1 MRKFAML
8 AVVIECSFVLFLTVA
23 AVIILASA
31 ASRDNG
37 SSLPSDVISA
47 DDRTTNVTV
56 LSILNCGE
64 KQYAAKITLPLPHG
78 TVSAEPISAERL
90 TEIDTKRQKYIIFDE
105 KIFEE
110 ITDRY
115 GGLVYNE
122 SGIGE
127 VLLTGGQAV
136 GRLGPISFCDF
147 CEQIAQAALDR
158 DISSLFF
165 YLADNTE
172 NNLNY
177 PHFYDALNKR

>member
-8 AVVIECSFVLFLTVA
+8 AMVVECSFLLFLTVA
-23 AVIILASA
+23 AVIISASV
-31 ASRDNG
+31 ASRGNE
-37 SSLPSDVISA
+37 SSLPSDVILA
-47 DDRTTNVTV
+47 DDRTTEVTV

-64 KQYAAKITLPLPHG
+64 KQYAAKVTLPLPHG
-78 TVSAEPISAERL
+78 TVEAEPISVDRL
-90 TEIDTKRQKYIIFDE
+90 TEIDTKGQKYIIFDE
-105 KIFEE
+105 KFFEE

-136 GRLGPISFCDF
+136 GRLGPISYCDF

-158 DISSLFF
+158 DISALFF

-172 NNLNY
+172 NNLSY
-177 PHFYDALNKR
+177 PMLYDALNKR